1 MLRQNQTLRPHWT
14 VNIRLRKAWPFH
26 LLCFP
31 ATLPLLFILFSYFLC
46 LQDAFTVAF
55 VRHYS
60 KITRV
65 LSWTND
71 RTTVANRVV
80 HISVQLFSN
89 ESLATRMVKER
100 QVLRSVIDSLSYLL
114 TPILVPSNILG
125 KSPTSLTPILVPSN
139 IQGKAPKSLTLIL
152 VTSNILG
159 K

>member
-1 MLRQNQTLRPHWT
+1 M
-14 VNIRLRKAWPFH
+14 
-26 LLCFP
+26 
-31 ATLPLLFILFSYFLC
+31 
-46 LQDAFTVAF
+46 AF

-159 K
+159 KSSACLTLILGYLTTSLTLMSEYE